1 MRLSV
6 IVHYAALLLIGVGLF
21 MLAPLGVS
29 LFYDET
35 DAGAFGISAGIT
47 VGTGALLYS
56 RTAST
61 RGVMLSRREAIAL
74 VPLAWI
80 LISAFSALP
89 YRIEGTFPGY
99 IECLFESVSGFTTT
113 GASVLASVED
123 QPHGILLWRSLTQWL
138 GGMGIVVAFVALF
151 PLLGMGTAYL
161 VEAETPSPEVTRLR
175 AHIRDT
181 TRTVWG
187 LYVLLTALEVLLL
200 LVIGDM
206 PLFQSVCHTF
216 TTISTG
222 GFSTQNES
230 IAAYNSLSINIIVIC
245 FMFMGGVNFALY
257 YGLLWRR
264 SFRGFLADAEF
275 RIYVLVLIG
284 AIALIT
290 LNLVFDNDT
299 RYPVGQALEAAAFN
313 STAVQTTTG
322 FAVSD
327 FARWPALSQIVL
339 VLLMLI
345 GASAG
350 STAGGIKIIR
360 FIVLFKYAYRQL
372 LLVFNPQ
379 AVIALRVGGRVISEK
394 VVSRVL
400 GFAVLYFAVLAAA
413 VLIMSGLGLDLITAV
428 TSVIAC
434 LGNVGPGLGEVGP
447 AANYGAIP
455 AAGKGVLTACM
466 LLGRL
471 ELLAALALLS
481 PTFWRWR

>member
-21 MLAPLGVS
+21 MLVPMGIS

-35 DAGAFGISAGIT
+35 DASAFGISAGIT

-56 RTAST
+56 RTVSA
-61 RGVMLSRREAIAL
+61 RGTMLSRREAIAL

-99 IECLFESVSGFTTT
+99 IESFFESVSGFTTT

-123 QPHGILLWRSLTQWL
+123 QPHGILLWRALSQWL
-138 GGMGIVVAFVALF
+138 GGVGIVVAFVALY

-187 LYVLLTALEVLLL
+187 VYVLLTTLEVLLL
-200 LVIGDM
+200 LTIGDM
-206 PLFQSVCHTF
+206 PLFEAVCHAF

-230 IAAYNSLSINIIVIC
+230 IGAYHSLSINIIVIV

-264 SFRGFLADAEF
+264 SFRNFLGDTEF
-275 RIYVLVLIG
+275 RIYAFVLIV
-284 AIALIT
+284 AITMIT
-290 LNLVFDNDT
+290 LSLMLDNDT
-299 RYPVGQALEAAAFN
+299 RYSAGKALEEAAFN
-313 STAVQTTTG
+313 STAMQTSTG
-322 FAVSD
+322 YAIAD
-327 FARWPALSQIVL
+327 FARWPTFSQIVL

-350 STAGGIKIIR
+350 STAGGIKVIR
-360 FIVLFKYAYRQL
+360 FIVLFKFAYRQL

-379 AVIALRVGGRVISEK
+379 AVITLRMGGRVISEK
-394 VVSRVL
+394 VVSRII
-400 GFAVLYFAVLAAA
+400 GFAILYFLVFAAA
-413 VLIMSGLGLDLITAV
+413 TLIMSGLGLDFTTAV

-434 LGNVGPGLGEVGP
+434 LGNVGPGLGDVGP
-447 AANYGAIP
+447 MVNYGGIP
-455 AAGKGVLTACM
+455 AGGKGVLAGCM

-471 ELLAALALLS
+471 ELLATLAMMS